1 MSSKNPFEIRS
12 DILALAKDY
21 LDKQM
26 QMNVEYT
33 QKLYQTSHVSMEE
46 LKKAM
51 TPYTMEE
58 LMEKAQE
65 MYSFVTK
72 KD

>member
-12 DILALAKDY
+12 DVLALAKDY